1 MHKISRISLAFTGA
15 ILSASLLAACG
26 EDNPTNAFDKFMSS
40 SSTTQSDPL
49 SSVTPPGSSNDNQD
63 PTSSAEATSSSRLTR
78 LALKRQSQPSPSI
91 PSASPISATCSR
103 AYAATKRLFL

>member
-49 SSVTPPGSSNDNQD
+49 SSGTPPVLQTTIKTLQVL
-63 PTSSAEATSSSRLTR
+63 PRPH
-78 LALKRQSQPSPSI
+78 LAPQ
-91 PSASPISATCSR
+91 
-103 AYAATKRLFL
+103 